1 MENRVLLV
9 EDQGPLR
16 RSLEG
21 FLERGGYAYDSCATA
36 QEALVLAEAQRHD
49 VAIVDYHLP
58 DASGFTLLKR
68 LTQVAP
74 GIPVVMISAYDYQA
88 VAKELLCSGIHSYLK
103 KPFDPVDLEIALS
116 SACGEMRMAYQSGN
130 GEAKRNSRSQ
140 KVRLSCSGLERGLS
154 ETQDS
159 CGTHAETV
167 RISTKLRVRSL
178 CCGGSL

>member
-16 RSLEG
+16 RSLES

-36 QEALVLAEAQRHD
+36 QEALALAEAQCPN

-68 LTQVAP
+68 LAQIAP

-88 VAKELLCSGIHSYLK
+88 VAKELLRSGIHSYLK
-103 KPFDPVDLEIALS
+103 KPFDPVDLEVALS
-116 SACGEMRMAYQSGN
+116 SACGET
-130 GEAKRNSRSQ
+130 KRNRCSQ
-140 KVRLSCSGLERGLS
+140 MAQLSCSGLERGLS
-154 ETQDS
+154 ETQAS
-159 CGTHAETV
+159 RGVHAESV
-167 RISTKLRVRSL
+167 RMPAKLRVRSL
-178 CCGGSL
+178 CCGGSF